1 MIMSRSVLLAL
12 ALVAVTSAC
21 SDTPPLPPVAQTGS
35 AAPNATP
42 GSSSGP
48 TASPSAS
55 SSPTCTPAF
64 PANTARDVS
73 DESGEPLGLQS
84 VTTGAKPGYDRVV
97 YRFAGGTGVPGWRVE
112 YDDAP
117 ASDGSGEPVE
127 VVGDATLRVVL
138 TGVGLPDHTGVPDP
152 SPRRSTPTGTA
163 SVREVV
169 LDTLFEGQWTT
180 FVGVDRKL
188 PFRAFA
194 LTGPTRVVVDVRS
207 C

>member
-1 MIMSRSVLLAL
+1 MIMSRTALLAL
-12 ALVAVTSAC
+12 ALVAATSAC
-21 SDTPPLPPVAQTGS
+21 SDAPPLPPVAQTGS
-35 AAPNATP
+35 AAPSATP
-42 GSSSGP
+42 GPS
-48 TASPSAS
+48 SPSAG
-55 SSPTCTPAF
+55 SSPTCTAAF
-64 PANTARDVS
+64 PANTAPDVS
-73 DESGEPLGLQS
+73 GASGEPYGLAA
-84 VTTGAKPGYDRVV
+84 VTTGAQPGYDRVV

-117 ASDGSGEPVE
+117 TSDGSGETVE
-127 VVGDATLRVVL
+127 VAGEQTLRVVL
-138 TGVGLPDHTGVPDP
+138 TGVGLPDDTGVPDP
-152 SPRRSTPTGTA
+152 APRRSTPTGTA

-180 FVGVDRKL
+180 FVGLDARL